1 MAQSAG
7 NAAAGRRGDGRV
19 PASDL
24 RGLGALVLL
33 GALLSPLEKGGATL
47 TFDYFIGLLAHG
59 NEREGT
65 EVSNPAAAS
74 QA

>member
-1 MAQSAG
+1 
-7 NAAAGRRGDGRV
+7 
-19 PASDL
+19 
-24 RGLGALVLL
+24 LL
-33 GALLSPLEKGGATL
+33 GLLLAPFQEGGATL

-59 NEREGT
+59 MKMEGT